1 MPTTTPVNSGANA
14 NSLMQQAAQSI
25 INGSTGNPAMD
36 VGSLVKTLVNAKTAG
51 RAATLAASQTTGNT
65 RISAFGALSSA
76 LGALEAGLTSLKNG
90 ALQSTFNAVA
100 SGKGLTATAGAG
112 AVAGTYT
119 VGVTQI
125 ATAQAL
131 SSAGFN
137 GSKALGTGTLTLSL
151 GSQSFKVEVGG
162 TNNTLAGIA
171 AAINGAA
178 GNPGISATVINGT
191 DGAHLVLA
199 SSKTGAANAIS
210 VAVGNVSNDGGLSN
224 LGVMSTADPSG
235 GASKIDSANGAAA
248 WRQSTAAQDA
258 KFMLNGIAS
267 TSASNAVS
275 GVLTGI
281 TLNLSAAAVSATDTQ
296 TLTVSTDTKSQAATI
311 TNFVSLYNTVVKTM
325 GALSS
330 YTAGASSQGA
340 LIGDST
346 LNTIRN
352 SLASIVAR
360 GVDSSATTE
369 KGNGHV
375 NLLSIGIKLEK
386 DGTLNVDSA
395 KLDSAKLDSA
405 LSANPSGVARLFNPE
420 NGIGTRLADQIT
432 QFTKKN
438 GMIDVRTT
446 ALTADLKRVTQQQS
460 DLSDYAAQLTKQY
473 QAQFTALNTLM
484 ARMNTNTQYLTRL
497 FGGANSSGT
506 LSSK

>member
-1 MPTTTPVNSGANA
+1 MPTNTPVNSGANA

-51 RAATLAASQTTGNT
+51 RAASLAASQATGNT

-100 SGKGLTATAGAG
+100 SGKGLTATTGAG

-151 GSQSFKVEVGG
+151 GSQSFKVEIGNA
-162 TNNTLAGIA
+162 NNTLAGIA
-171 AAINGAA
+171 AAINGAS

-224 LGVMSTADPSG
+224 LGVTSTVDPSG

-248 WRQSTAAQDA
+248 WRQSTVAQDA
-258 KFMLNGIAS
+258 KFTLNGIAS

-281 TLNLSAAAVSATDTQ
+281 TLNLSSAAVSATDTQ

-330 YTAGASSQGA
+330 YTAGASAQGA

-352 SLASIVAR
+352 ALASTVAR
-360 GVDSSATTE
+360 GVDSGAAD

-386 DGTLNVDSA
+386 DGTLNV
-395 KLDSAKLDSA
+395 DSAKLDSA

-460 DLSDYAAQLTKQY
+460 DLSDYAAQLTSRY
-473 QAQFTALNTLM
+473 QAQFTSLNTLM
-484 ARMNTNTQYLTRL
+484 AKMNSNTQYLTRL
-497 FGGANSSGT
+497 FGGTNSSGT
-506 LSSK
+506 LSNR

>member
-1 MPTTTPVNSGANA
+1 MPTNTPVNSSANA

-25 INGSTGNPAMD
+25 ISGSTGNPSVD
-36 VGSLVKTLVNAKTAG
+36 VGALVKSLVNAKTAG
-51 RAATLAASQTTGNT
+51 HAASLAASQTSSNT

-76 LGALEAGLTSLKNG
+76 LGALQAGLTSLTNG
-90 ALQSTFNAVA
+90 GLQSTFTAVA
-100 SGKGLTATAGAG
+100 SGKGLTATSGAG

-131 SSAGFN
+131 SSAGFTGN
-137 GSKALGTGTLTLSL
+137 KALGTGTLTLSL

-162 TNNTLAGIA
+162 TNNTLSGIA
-171 AAINGAA
+171 AAINSASN
-178 GNPGISATVINGT
+178 NPGISATVINGT
-191 DGAHLVLA
+191 DGAHLVLG
-199 SSKTGAANAIS
+199 SSKTGSANAIS
-210 VAVGNVSNDGGLSN
+210 VAVGNVANDNGLSS
-224 LGVMSTADPSG
+224 LGVTSTADTTG
-235 GASKIDSANGAAA
+235 GASKIDSANSAAA
-248 WRQSTAAQDA
+248 WRQSAVAQDA
-258 KFMLNGIAS
+258 KFTINGIAS

-275 GVLTGI
+275 GVLTGV

-311 TNFVSLYNTVVKTM
+311 TNFVNLYNTAVKTM
-325 GALSS
+325 GALTS
-330 YTAGASSQGA
+330 YTEGASSQGA

-360 GVDSSATTE
+360 GVDGAATE
-369 KGNGHV
+369 NGHGRM
-375 NLLSIGIKLEK
+375 NLMAIGIKLEK

-395 KLDSAKLDSA
+395 KLGDA
-405 LSANPSGVARLFNPE
+405 LSANPTAAARLFDPT
-420 NGIGTRLADQIT
+420 NGIGTRLNDQIT
-432 QFTKKN
+432 HFTKKD
-438 GMIDVRTT
+438 GMIDVRTN
-446 ALTADLKRVTQQQS
+446 ALNADLKRVTQQQS

-484 ARMNTNTQYLTRL
+484 ARMNTNTKYLTQL

-506 LSSK
+506 LANK

>member
-1 MPTTTPVNSGANA
+1 MATNTPVNSSANA
-14 NSLMQQAAQSI
+14 TSLMQQAAQSI

-51 RAATLAASQTTGNT
+51 RVATLAAAQTTGST
-65 RISAFGALSSA
+65 RISAFGALSAALSA
-76 LGALEAGLTSLKNG
+76 LDAGLTSLKNG

-119 VGVTQI
+119 IGVTQI

-131 SSAGFN
+131 SSAGFSGN
-137 GSKALGTGTLTLSL
+137 KALGTGTLTLSL
-151 GSQSFKVEVGG
+151 GSQSFKVEVGS
-162 TNNTLAGIA
+162 TNNTLSGIA
-171 AAINGAA
+171 AAINSAS

-199 SSKTGAANAIS
+199 SSKTGSANAIS
-210 VAVGNVSNDGGLSN
+210 VAVGNVANDRGLSS
-224 LGVMSTADPSG
+224 LGVTSTPDTSG
-235 GASKIDSANGAAA
+235 GASKIDSANSAAA
-248 WRQSTAAQDA
+248 WRQSAVAQDA
-258 KFMLNGIAS
+258 KFTINGIAS

-275 GVLTGI
+275 GVLTGM

-311 TNFVSLYNTVVKTM
+311 TNFVNLYNTAVKTM

-330 YTAGASSQGA
+330 YTAGASAQGA

-360 GVDSSATTE
+360 GVDTGATTE

-386 DGTLNVDSA
+386 DGTLSVDAA
-395 KLDSAKLDSA
+395 KLDGA
-405 LSANPSGVARLFNPE
+405 LSANPAGVARLFNPE
-420 NGIGTRLADQIT
+420 NGLGTRLADQIT
-432 QFTKKN
+432 HFTKKD
-438 GMIDVRTT
+438 GMIDVRTN

-460 DLSDYAAQLTKQY
+460 DLSDYATQLTNQY
-473 QAQFTALNTLM
+473 KAQFTSLNTLM
-484 ARMNTNTQYLTRL
+484 AKMNSNTQYLTRL
-497 FGGANSSGT
+497 FGGANSGGT
-506 LSSK
+506 LSNK

>member
-1 MPTTTPVNSGANA
+1 MPTNTPVNSSANA

-36 VGSLVKTLVNAKTAG
+36 VGALVKTLVNAKTAG
-51 RAATLAASQTTGNT
+51 RVATLAASQASGNT

-151 GSQSFKVEVGG
+151 GSQSFKVEVGS

-171 AAINGAA
+171 AAINGAS

-199 SSKTGAANAIS
+199 SSKTGSANAIS
-210 VAVGNVSNDGGLSN
+210 VAVANVANDSGLSN
-224 LGVMSTADPSG
+224 LGVTSTADPSG

-248 WRQSTAAQDA
+248 WRQSAVAQDA
-258 KFMLNGIAS
+258 KFTLNGIAS
-267 TSASNAVS
+267 TSASNTVS

-352 SLASIVAR
+352 ALASIVAR
-360 GVDSSATTE
+360 GVDGGATE

-375 NLLSIGIKLEK
+375 NLLSIGIKLER
-386 DGTLNVDSA
+386 DGTLNV
-395 KLDSAKLDSA
+395 DSAKLDSA

-446 ALTADLKRVTQQQS
+446 ALNADLKRVAQQQS

-484 ARMNTNTQYLTRL
+484 TRMNTNSQYLTRL
-497 FGGANSSGT
+497 FGGANSNGT
-506 LSSK
+506 LSKR

>member
-1 MPTTTPVNSGANA
+1 MPTNTPVNSGANA

-119 VGVTQI
+119 IGVTQI

-151 GSQSFKVEVGG
+151 GSQSFKVEVSG

-224 LGVMSTADPSG
+224 LGVTSTADPSG
-235 GASKIDSANGAAA
+235 GASKIESANGAAA

-258 KFMLNGIAS
+258 KFTLNGIAS

-360 GVDSSATTE
+360 GIDSGATTE

-395 KLDSAKLDSA
+395 KLDSA

-420 NGIGTRLADQIT
+420 NGVGTRLADQIT

>member
-1 MPTTTPVNSGANA
+1 MPTNTSVNSSANA

-36 VGSLVKTLVNAKTAG
+36 VGALVKTLVNAKTAG
-51 RAATLAASQTTGNT
+51 RVATLAASQASGNT

-76 LGALEAGLTSLKNG
+76 RGALEAGLTSLKNG

-151 GSQSFKVEVGG
+151 GSQSFKVEVGS

-171 AAINGAA
+171 AAINGAS
-178 GNPGISATVINGT
+178 GNPGISAPVINGT

-199 SSKTGAANAIS
+199 SSKTGSANAIS
-210 VAVGNVSNDGGLSN
+210 GAVANVANDSGLSN
-224 LGVMSTADPSG
+224 LGVTSTADPSG

-248 WRQSTAAQDA
+248 WRQSAVAQDA
-258 KFMLNGIAS
+258 KFTLNGIAS
-267 TSASNAVS
+267 TSASNTVS

-352 SLASIVAR
+352 ALASIVAR
-360 GVDSSATTE
+360 GVDGGGATE

-375 NLLSIGIKLEK
+375 NLLSIGIKLER
-386 DGTLNVDSA
+386 DGTLNV
-395 KLDSAKLDSA
+395 DSAKLDSA

-446 ALTADLKRVTQQQS
+446 ALNADLKRVAQQQS

-484 ARMNTNTQYLTRL
+484 TRMNTNSQYLTRL
-497 FGGANSSGT
+497 FGGANSNGT
-506 LSSK
+506 LSKR

>member
-1 MPTTTPVNSGANA
+1 MSTNTPVNSGANA

-25 INGSTGNPAMD
+25 INGSTGNPSMD
-36 VGSLVKTLVNAKTAG
+36 VGTLVKTLVNAKTAG
-51 RAATLAASQTTGNT
+51 RAATLAASQANGST

-76 LGALEAGLTSLKNG
+76 LGALEAGLTSLTNG
-90 ALQSTFNAVA
+90 GLQSTFNAVA

-131 SSAGFN
+131 SSSGFN
-137 GSKALGTGTLTLSL
+137 GTKALGTGTLTLSL
-151 GSQSFKVEVGG
+151 GSQSFKVEVGS
-162 TNNTLAGIA
+162 TNNTLSGIA
-171 AAINGAA
+171 AAINAA
-178 GNPGISATVINGT
+178 SNNPGISATVINGT

-210 VAVGNVSNDGGLSN
+210 VAVGNVANDGGLSN
-224 LGVMSTADPSG
+224 LGVTSTADSSG
-235 GASKIDSANGAAA
+235 GASKIESANSAAA
-248 WRQSTAAQDA
+248 WRQSAVAQDA
-258 KFMLNGIAS
+258 KFTINGIAS
-267 TSASNAVS
+267 TSANNAVS

-281 TLNLSAAAVSATDTQ
+281 TLNLSATAVSATDTQ

-311 TNFVSLYNTVVKTM
+311 TNFVNLYNTVVKTM
-325 GALSS
+325 GALTS
-330 YTAGASSQGA
+330 YTEGANSPGA

-352 SLASIVAR
+352 SLASIVSR
-360 GVDSSATTE
+360 GVDSGATTE
-369 KGNGHV
+369 KGTGRL

-386 DGTLNVDSA
+386 DGTLSVDSA
-395 KLDSAKLDSA
+395 KLDGT
-405 LSANPSGVARLFNPE
+405 LSANPTAAARLFNPT
-420 NGIGTRLADQIT
+420 NGIGTRLTEQIAH
-432 QFTKKN
+432 FTKKN

-460 DLSDYAAQLTKQY
+460 DLSAYAAQLTKQY

-484 ARMNTNTQYLTRL
+484 AKMNSNTQYLTRL
-497 FGGANSSGT
+497 FGGANSNGT
-506 LSSK
+506 LAKR

>member
-1 MPTTTPVNSGANA
+1 MPTNTPVNNSANA

-25 INGSTGNPAMD
+25 INGSTGNPSMD
-36 VGSLVKTLVNAKTAG
+36 VGTLVKTLVNAKTAG
-51 RAATLAASQTTGNT
+51 RAATLAASQATGST

-76 LGALEAGLTSLKNG
+76 LGALQAGLTSLTNG
-90 ALQSTFNAVA
+90 GLQSTFNAVA

-119 VGVTQI
+119 IGVTQI

-137 GSKALGTGTLTLSL
+137 GTKALGTGTLTLSL
-151 GSQSFKVEVGG
+151 GSQSFKVEVGS
-162 TNNTLAGIA
+162 TNNTLSGIA
-171 AAINGAA
+171 AAINAA
-178 GNPGISATVINGT
+178 SNNPGISATVINGT

-210 VAVGNVSNDGGLSN
+210 VAVGNVANDNGLSS
-224 LGVMSTADPSG
+224 LGVTSTADTAG
-235 GASKIDSANGAAA
+235 GASKIESANGAAA
-248 WRQSTAAQDA
+248 WRQSAVAQDA
-258 KFMLNGIAS
+258 KFTINGIAS

-325 GALSS
+325 GALTS
-330 YTAGASSQGA
+330 YTEGASAQGA

-352 SLASIVAR
+352 SLASSVAR
-360 GVDSSATTE
+360 GVDSGGTG
-369 KGNGHV
+369 KGGGHA
-375 NLLSIGIKLEK
+375 NLLSIGIKLER
-386 DGTLNVDSA
+386 DGTLSVDSA
-395 KLDSAKLDSA
+395 KLGDT
-405 LSANPSGVARLFNPE
+405 LSANPTAVARLFNPTH
-420 NGIGTRLADQIT
+420 GIGTRLTEQIT

-446 ALTADLKRVTQQQS
+446 ALNADLKRITQQQS
-460 DLSDYAAQLTKQY
+460 DLSDYAAQLTRQY

-484 ARMNTNTQYLTRL
+484 ARMNSNSQYLTRL

-506 LSSK
+506 LAKR

>member
-1 MPTTTPVNSGANA
+1 MPTNTPVTSGANA

-25 INGSTGNPAMD
+25 INGSTGNPSMD
-36 VGSLVKTLVNAKTAG
+36 VGTLVKTLVNAKTAG
-51 RAATLAASQTTGNT
+51 RAATLAASQATGST

-76 LGALEAGLTSLKNG
+76 LGALEAGLTSLTNG
-90 ALQSTFNAVA
+90 GLQSTFNAVA

-137 GSKALGTGTLTLSL
+137 GTKALGTGTLTLSL
-151 GSQSFKVEVGG
+151 GSQSFKVEVGS
-162 TNNTLAGIA
+162 TNNTLSGIA
-171 AAINGAA
+171 AAINAA
-178 GNPGISATVINGT
+178 SNNPGISATVINGT

-210 VAVGNVSNDGGLSN
+210 VAVGNVANDNGLSS
-224 LGVMSTADPSG
+224 LGVTSTADTAG
-235 GASKIDSANGAAA
+235 GASKIESANSAAA
-248 WRQSTAAQDA
+248 WKQSAVAQDA
-258 KFMLNGIAS
+258 KFTINGIAS
-267 TSASNAVS
+267 ASANNAVS

-311 TNFVSLYNTVVKTM
+311 TNFVNLYNTVVKTM
-325 GALSS
+325 GALTS
-330 YTAGASSQGA
+330 YTQGANSQGA

-360 GVDSSATTE
+360 GVDSGATTE
-369 KGNGHV
+369 KGNGHAS
-375 NLLSIGIKLEK
+375 LLSIGIKLEK

-395 KLDSAKLDSA
+395 KLGDT
-405 LSANPSGVARLFNPE
+405 LSANPTAVARLFNPT
-420 NGIGTRLADQIT
+420 NGIGTRLTEQIT
-432 QFTKKN
+432 QFTKKS

-446 ALTADLKRVTQQQS
+446 ALNADLKRITQQQS

-484 ARMNTNTQYLTRL
+484 AKMNSNTQYLTRL

-506 LSSK
+506 LAKR

>member
-1 MPTTTPVNSGANA
+1 MPTNTPVNSGANA

-51 RAATLAASQTTGNT
+51 RAAMLAASQATGST

-151 GSQSFKVEVGG
+151 GSQSFKVEVRG
-162 TNNTLAGIA
+162 TNNTLAGIS
-171 AAINGAA
+171 AAINGAS

-210 VAVGNVSNDGGLSN
+210 VAVGNVSGDSGLSN
-224 LGVMSTADPSG
+224 LGVTSTADPSG
-235 GASKIDSANGAAA
+235 GASKIESANGAAA
-248 WRQSTAAQDA
+248 WRQSAVAQDA
-258 KFMLNGIAS
+258 KFTLNGIAS
-267 TSASNAVS
+267 ASASNTVS

-311 TNFVSLYNTVVKTM
+311 TNFVSLYNTAVKTM

-352 SLASIVAR
+352 ALASIVAR
-360 GVDSSATTE
+360 GADNGTPSS

-375 NLLSIGIKLEK
+375 NLLSIGIKLER
-386 DGTLNVDSA
+386 DGTLNVDG
-395 KLDSAKLDSA
+395 AKLDSA

-420 NGIGTRLADQIT
+420 NGIGTRLADQIS

-446 ALTADLKRVTQQQS
+446 ALNADLKRVAQQQS
-460 DLSDYAAQLTKQY
+460 DLSDYAAQLTRQY

-484 ARMNTNTQYLTRL
+484 TRMNTNSQYLTRL
-497 FGGANSSGT
+497 FGGANSNGT
-506 LSSK
+506 LSRK